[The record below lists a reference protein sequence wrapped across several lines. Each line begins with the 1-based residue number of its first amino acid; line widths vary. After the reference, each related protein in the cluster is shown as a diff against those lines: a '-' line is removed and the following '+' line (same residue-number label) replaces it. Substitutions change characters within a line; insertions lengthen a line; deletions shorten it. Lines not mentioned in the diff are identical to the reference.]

1 MQFNCA
7 TFIYGVFM
15 SFPKDLPPPD
25 DFPPPPPPPTEEVKS
40 KRGSST
46 SRPKQPLQSQA
57 ESKSTQ
63 HLSRKTPPP
72 RPTAPKPVSEKVR
85 AEAEKTAEKAE
96 QLNKEPVEPKKMP
109 ELKKRE
115 GSGPKLPVALTPIT
129 IPKKP
134 PIKPLFGPPPSR
146 PDSKSSSN
154 RGTPEPAS
162 SEPSAS
168 RKSTDDTVPPEP
180 RLRKGSRSSE
190 EVDWERRSLDKRDLI
205 AKSEFSGTS
214 IGDLQ
219 REEIETLKNVEA
231 KETEALNAKNE
242 QIRQIGRIIQETLE
256 TERSFFQST
265 KDLRGFFSKL
275 KVLFAAEHAEFLS
288 ENLKK
293 TKPVYFEEIAANW
306 GKLRESSRILIE
318 KLEQLSGGART
329 TQADIIQGYLLIF
342 SKPEIQ
348 EHLEL
353 LKTLAGSYDYLRK
366 LIDDKFKIE
375 PDRDSTKLINAFE
388 SRTPGRVVMIAS
400 LLIMPAQRPP
410 RYKLLMEQLLKRTS
424 NIPEYA
430 SLVPLVKARINYLE
444 GVIEDINNSMPKK

>member
-1 MQFNCA
+1 
-7 TFIYGVFM
+7 M

-85 AEAEKTAEKAE
+85 AEAEKTAETAE

-109 ELKKRE
+109 EFKKRE

-134 PIKPLFGPPPSR
+134 PIKPLFGPPASR
-146 PDSKSSSN
+146 PGSKSSSN

-168 RKSTDDTVPPEP
+168 RKSSDDTVPPEP
-180 RLRKGSRSSE
+180 RLRKGSRASE
-190 EVDWERRSLDKRDLI
+190 EELGWEKRFNDKRDFM
-205 AKSEFSGTS
+205 AESEFSGAS

-231 KETEALNAKNE
+231 KETEALNAKNKVKTA
-242 QIRQIGRIIQETLE
+242 IYNLIQETLD
-256 TERSFFQST
+256 TENSFLGSI
-265 KDLRGFFSKL
+265 KDLQGFFSKL
-275 KVLFAAEHAEFLS
+275 EVLFAKEHSEFLS
-288 ENLKK
+288 ENLQK
-293 TKPVYFEEIAANW
+293 TKPAYFSELAVNW
-306 GKLRESSRILIE
+306 GKLRDSSRLMIE
-318 KLEQLSGGART
+318 KLKMLKGGERT
-329 TQADIIQGYLLIF
+329 DQKDVIQAYLHIF
-342 SKPEIQ
+342 TKPEIQ

-353 LKTLAGSYDYLRK
+353 LKTLTSHYAYTRK
-366 LIDDKFKIE
+366 LITDKFKIE
-375 PDRDSTKLINAFE
+375 PDRESTKWINTFE
-388 SRTPGRVVMIAS
+388 QRIPGKVVEIPQ
-400 LLIMPAQRPP
+400 LLIMPVQRAP
-410 RYKLLMEQLLKRTS
+410 RYQLLLETLLKYIS
-424 NIPEYA
+424 KIPEYKD
-430 SLVPLVKARINYLE
+430 LVPEVNARINYLKSA
-444 GVIEDINNSMPKK
+444 VDNINESF